1 MSDERDFWIAMRAAH
16 IRQAKLL
23 EQERAYIM
31 EQIAAIEKRFGIE
44 PNNRTR
50 EIRVDVNDSIAG
62 AL

>member
-16 IRQAKLL
+16 IRRAKLL
-23 EQERAYIM
+23 EQERACIM

-50 EIRVDVNDSIAG
+50 EIRVDANDSIAG

>member
-1 MSDERDFWIAMRAAH
+1 MSDERDFWIAMRAAK

-23 EQERAYIM
+23 EQARACIM
-31 EQIAAIEKRFGIE
+31 EEIAAIEKRFDIE

-50 EIRVDVNDSIAG
+50 EIRVDANDSIAG